1 MKGITYIIIIGVCLL
16 VIVLAIFFKK
26 IEWLVNFAFRA
37 LLGVVLLYCINS
49 VLVNFGVKQV
59 PGINEINIASIGLLG
74 MPGILMLYAI
84 MIYYNVRG

>member
-1 MKGITYIIIIGVCLL
+1 M
-16 VIVLAIFFKK
+16 KK
-26 IEWLVNFAFRA
+26 IEWLVNFVFRA

-74 MPGILMLYAI
+74 TPGILMLYAI
-84 MIYYNVRG
+84 MVYYNVRG

>member
-1 MKGITYIIIIGVCLL
+1 MFIALEVGM
-16 VIVLAIFFKK
+16 KK
-26 IEWLVNFAFRA
+26 IEWLVNFVFRA

-74 MPGILMLYAI
+74 TPGILMLYAI
-84 MIYYNVRG
+84 MVYYNVRG

>member
-1 MKGITYIIIIGVCLL
+1 MKEITYIIIIGICLL

-26 IEWLVNFAFRA
+26 IEWLVNFAFRV

-59 PGINEINIASIGLLG
+59 PGINEVNIASIGLLG